1 VDFNRGGDAVM
12 AANNFYLFLNPAVQG
27 TLIPMRALMEPLTQ
41 RSAMQGMGAYIAANY
56 ASYMWNRQFPEYY
69 DIPMFERVGSISF
82 MLPSNEVDPR
92 TGNKKPHRITV
103 VPNVREF
110 AMLGTPLQMILGQLD
125 ERDPAGFNEMIRPLL
140 DTLNPADSLGTVPTY
155 LGSQFFDLL
164 RNEDT
169 FRGRPIVPADLENLD
184 ESEQYNEFTS
194 EVAKRIGGAINWSP
208 MKIDFLM
215 RNGWVRDIFLMGDAV
230 LRRVY
235 NEEDIEIEGTAAF
248 LKELADNYGKEEVDL
263 FRKTIYGGLDKKQ
276 REALESAELKPEPT
290 LPFVGTMI
298 NRFYKRYGA
307 QVYKTG
313 FGLAAKEAG
322 ISEDNMRYITNQLS
336 EYGDLELG
344 FQEERD
350 DALAKGD
357 MSGQEW
363 RKGRRDGAKI
373 FDGILLGLK
382 AFMPKE
388 ADLLLNADTRAK
400 FYDDVATMAGQIK
413 DRRSEGEL
421 LLSIRRAIPL
431 PRGPGNM
438 EDWTAHFVL
447 VDAFEF
453 SLTPE
458 QRQLLREY
466 QEASATDKE
475 REFIRQTKEFSFY
488 WDVHERLLENDPDR
502 IALYDEYMQ
511 ADITGEARIELLE
524 DYPWLGET
532 ERATSDIRRRLRM
545 ESEELDEFLFKWG
558 YAGLVTDNNGI
569 AVHTDLFNRR
579 YEIAPWTLKREQ
591 ALMASLQAQGGAAG
605 G

>member
-1 VDFNRGGDAVM
+1 
-12 AANNFYLFLNPAVQG
+12 
-27 TLIPMRALMEPLTQ
+27 
-41 RSAMQGMGAYIAANY
+41 
-56 ASYMWNRQFPEYY
+56 
-69 DIPMFERVGSISF
+69 
-82 MLPSNEVDPR
+82 
-92 TGNKKPHRITV
+92 
-103 VPNVREF
+103 
-110 AMLGTPLQMILGQLD
+110 
-125 ERDPAGFNEMIRPLL
+125 
-140 DTLNPADSLGTVPTY
+140 
-155 LGSQFFDLL
+155 
-164 RNEDT
+164 
-169 FRGRPIVPADLENLD
+169 
-184 ESEQYNEFTS
+184 
-194 EVAKRIGGAINWSP
+194 
-208 MKIDFLM
+208 
-215 RNGWVRDIFLMGDAV
+215 
-230 LRRVY
+230 
-235 NEEDIEIEGTAAF
+235 
-248 LKELADNYGKEEVDL
+248 
-263 FRKTIYGGLDKKQ
+263 
-276 REALESAELKPEPT
+276 
-290 LPFVGTMI
+290 
-298 NRFYKRYGA
+298 
-307 QVYKTG
+307 
-313 FGLAAKEAG
+313 
-322 ISEDNMRYITNQLS
+322 
-336 EYGDLELG
+336 
-344 FQEERD
+344 
-350 DALAKGD
+350 
-357 MSGQEW
+357 
-363 RKGRRDGAKI
+363 
-373 FDGILLGLK
+373 
-382 AFMPKE
+382 
-388 ADLLLNADTRAK
+388 
-400 FYDDVATMAGQIK
+400 MAGQIK